1 MLFLEI
7 LKMALDSFRLNK
19 LRTFLTALGI
29 MIGVAAVVALMAL
42 GEGTKV
48 SIERQFASL
57 GSNLLIV
64 NSGSRQRGPGLVR
77 FGPARPT
84 LTNKDYEALLKGLE
98 SNSIIAIVP
107 ENSRNVQVKYLA
119 TNANVNLIGTSP
131 EYVVMRDWGVKEG
144 IFFTA
149 KEYAGKK
156 RVAVLGSSI
165 AETLFG
171 NDEITGKKIK
181 INGISF
187 QVIGVMK
194 PQGQAGGFMNMDE
207 MILIPLSTYQRKIEG
222 GDRIRTIYV
231 SVKDISLMDKV
242 QAQIEDIIRRNHK
255 ITNITNP
262 DNDDFNVQ
270 NQLAFINAVSS
281 ATQTM
286 TMFLAGI
293 AAISLLVGGI
303 GIMNIMLVNV
313 TERIREIGIRKAIGA
328 KAKDILL
335 QFLMESMLVSIAG
348 GLVGIGLGIGLG
360 EVIRRSANISML
372 ITPTPIVLAFSVS
385 AVVGI
390 FFGYYPA
397 KRAANLNPID
407 ALRYE

>member
-1 MLFLEI
+1 MLFVEI

-42 GEGTKV
+42 GEGTKA
-48 SIERQFASL
+48 SIEKQFASL

-64 NSGSRQRGPGLVR
+64 NSGSPRRGPGLVR
-77 FGPARPT
+77 FGPARST
-84 LTNKDYEALLKGLE
+84 ITNKDYETLLKELD
-98 SNSIIAIVP
+98 SNSIVAIVP
-107 ENSRNVQVKYLA
+107 ESSRNVQVKYLA

-131 EYVVMRDWGVKEG
+131 EYVLMRDWGVEEG
-144 IFFTA
+144 NFFSE
-149 KEYAGKK
+149 KEYTGKK

-171 NDEITGKKIK
+171 NDDPVGKKIK
-181 INGISF
+181 INNISF
-187 QVIGVMK
+187 QVIGVMR

-207 MILIPLSTYQRKIEG
+207 MILIPLTTYQRKIEG

-231 SVKDISLMDKV
+231 SVKDITLMDKV

-255 ITNITNP
+255 ITNP

-270 NQLAFINAVSS
+270 NQLAFINAVST

-328 KAKDILL
+328 KARDILL

-372 ITPTPIVLAFSVS
+372 VTPTPIILAFSVS

-397 KRAANLNPID
+397 KRAAGLNPID

>member
-1 MLFLEI
+1 
-7 LKMALDSFRLNK
+7 MALDSFRLNK

-42 GEGTKV
+42 GEGTKA
-48 SIERQFASL
+48 SIEKQFTSL

-64 NSGSRQRGPGLVR
+64 NSGGRARGPGLIR
-77 FGPARPT
+77 FGPARST

-98 SNSIIAIVP
+98 SNSIIGVVP
-107 ENSRNVQVKYLA
+107 ESSRNVQVKYLSV
-119 TNANVNLIGTSP
+119 NANVNLIGTSP
-131 EYVVMRDWGVKEG
+131 DYIVIRDWGVKEG
-144 IFFTA
+144 SFFTE
-149 KEYAGKK
+149 KEYTGKK
-156 RVAVLGSSI
+156 RVAVLGASI

-171 NDEITGKKIK
+171 NDEAIGKRIK

-187 QVIGVMK
+187 QVIGVME

-231 SVKDISLMDKV
+231 SVRDISLMDRV
-242 QAQIEDIIRRNHK
+242 QAQIEDIIRKNHK
-255 ITNITNP
+255 ITNP

-270 NQLAFINAVSS
+270 NQLAFINAVST

-328 KAKDILL
+328 KARDILL

-348 GLVGIGLGIGLG
+348 GLVGIILGIGLG

-372 ITPTPIVLAFSVS
+372 VTPMPIILSFSVS

-397 KRAANLNPID
+397 KRAASLNPIE

>member
-1 MLFLEI
+1 MLFYEI

-42 GEGTKV
+42 GEGTKA
-48 SIERQFASL
+48 SIEKQFSSL
-57 GSNLLIV
+57 GANLLIV
-64 NSGSRQRGPGLVR
+64 RPGGRMRGPGLVR
-77 FGPARPT
+77 FGPTRST
-84 LTNKDYEALLKGLE
+84 LRNKDLEALLKGLD
-98 SNSIIAIVP
+98 SNSVLAIVP
-107 ENSRNVQVKYLA
+107 ENSRNAQVKYLA
-119 TNANVNLIGTSP
+119 TNLNVPVIGTSP
-131 EYVVMRDWGVKEG
+131 SYIVMRDWDVQEG
-144 IFFTA
+144 SFFTD
-149 KEYAGKK
+149 KEYNAKK
-156 RVAVLGSSI
+156 RVAVIGSEL
-165 AETLFG
+165 AKDLFG
-171 NDEITGKKIK
+171 NDDPIGKKIK
-181 INGISF
+181 VNGISF
-187 QVIGVMK
+187 QVIGVMS

-207 MILIPLSTYQRKIEG
+207 IVLIPFTTYQRKIAG
-222 GDRIRTIYV
+222 GDTINTIYV
-231 SVKDISLMDKV
+231 SVKDVKLMDKV
-242 QAQIEDIIRRNHK
+242 QAQIEEIIRRNHK
-255 ITNITNP
+255 ITDPTK
-262 DNDDFNVQ
+262 DDFNVQ

-328 KAKDILL
+328 KARDILL

-348 GLVGIGLGIGLG
+348 GIIGIGLGIGLG
-360 EVIRRSANISML
+360 EIIRRTANISML
-372 ITPTPIVLAFSVS
+372 VTPTPIILSFTVS
-385 AVVGI
+385 AMVGI

-397 KRAANLNPID
+397 RRAASLNPID

>member
-1 MLFLEI
+1 MLFVEI

-42 GEGTKV
+42 GEGTKA
-48 SIERQFASL
+48 SIEKQFTSL

-64 NSGSRQRGPGLVR
+64 NSGSRPRGPGLVR
-77 FGPARPT
+77 FGPARST
-84 LTNKDYEALLKGLE
+84 LTNKDYESLLKGLD
-98 SNSIIAIVP
+98 SNSIVAIVP
-107 ENSRNVQVKYLA
+107 ESSRNVQVKYLSV
-119 TNANVNLIGTSP
+119 NANVNVIGTSP
-131 EYVVMRDWGVKEG
+131 EYVVMRDWGIKEG
-144 IFFTA
+144 SFFTA
-149 KEYAGKK
+149 REFSNKK

-171 NDEITGKKIK
+171 NDSPIGKNIK
-181 INGISF
+181 INRMSF

-207 MILIPLSTYQRKIEG
+207 LILIPLSTYQRKIEG

-231 SVKDISLMDKV
+231 SVKDVSLMDKV
-242 QAQIEDIIRRNHK
+242 QTQIEEIIRKNHK
-255 ITNITNP
+255 ITNP

-270 NQLAFINAVSS
+270 NQAAFIEAVST

-328 KAKDILL
+328 KARDILM
-335 QFLMESMLVSIAG
+335 QFLMESMLVSVAG
-348 GLVGIGLGIGLG
+348 GLIGIIIGVVLGTFI
-360 EVIRRSANISML
+360 SKTASISMKV
-372 ITPTPIVLAFSVS
+372 TPTPIFLSFSVS
-385 AVVGI
+385 AIVGI

-397 KRAANLNPID
+397 KRAAGLNPIE

>member
-1 MLFLEI
+1 MLFVEI

-42 GEGTKV
+42 GEGTKA
-48 SIERQFASL
+48 SIEKQFTSL

-64 NSGSRQRGPGLVR
+64 NSGSRPRGPGLVR
-77 FGPARPT
+77 FAPGRSS
-84 LTNKDYEALLKGLE
+84 LTNKDYESLLKGLD
-98 SNSIIAIVP
+98 SNSIVTIVP
-107 ENSRNVQVKYLA
+107 ENSRNVQVKYLSV
-119 TNANVNLIGTSP
+119 NANVNVIGTSP
-131 EYVVMRDWGVKEG
+131 EYIVMRDWGIREG
-144 IFFTA
+144 SFFTA
-149 KEYAGKK
+149 REYSNKK

-171 NDEITGKKIK
+171 NDSPIGKRIK
-181 INGISF
+181 INGMSF
-187 QVIGVMK
+187 QVIGVME

-207 MILIPLSTYQRKIEG
+207 LIFIPLSTYQRKIEG

-242 QAQIEDIIRRNHK
+242 QAQIEDIIRKNHK
-255 ITNITNP
+255 ITNP

-270 NQLAFINAVSS
+270 NQAAFISAVSS

-328 KAKDILL
+328 KARDILM
-335 QFLMESMLVSIAG
+335 QFLMESMLVSVAG
-348 GLVGIGLGIGLG
+348 GLIGIILGIILG
-360 EVIRRSANISML
+360 TFISKTASISMKV
-372 ITPTPIVLAFSVS
+372 TPTPIFLSFSVS
-385 AVVGI
+385 AIVGI

-397 KRAANLNPID
+397 KRAAGLNPIE

>member
-1 MLFLEI
+1 MLFVEI

-42 GEGTKV
+42 GEGTKA
-48 SIERQFASL
+48 SIERQFTSL

-64 NSGSRQRGPGLVR
+64 NSGSRPRGAGLVR
-77 FGPARPT
+77 FGPSRST
-84 LTNKDYEALLKGLE
+84 LTNKDYESLIKGLDKD
-98 SNSIIAIVP
+98 SVVTIVP
-107 ENSRNVQVKYLA
+107 ESSRNVQVKYLSV
-119 TNANVNLIGTSP
+119 NANVNVIGTSP
-131 EYVVMRDWGVKEG
+131 DYVVMRDWGIKEG
-144 IFFTA
+144 SFFTT
-149 KEYAGKK
+149 KEYSNKK

-171 NDEITGKKIK
+171 NDSPIGKKIK
-181 INGISF
+181 VNGMSF
-187 QVIGVMK
+187 QVIGIMK

-207 MILIPLSTYQRKIEG
+207 LIFIPLSTYQRKIEG

-231 SVKDISLMDKV
+231 SVKDISLMDKT
-242 QAQIEDIIRRNHK
+242 QAQIEEIIRKNHK
-255 ITNITNP
+255 ITNP
-262 DNDDFNVQ
+262 DDDDFNVQ
-270 NQLAFINAVSS
+270 NQAAFISAVSS

-328 KAKDILL
+328 KARDILM
-335 QFLMESMLVSIAG
+335 QFLMESMLVSVAG
-348 GLVGIGLGIGLG
+348 GLIGIIIGIILGIFISKT
-360 EVIRRSANISML
+360 VNISMKV
-372 ITPTPIVLAFSVS
+372 TPTPIFLSFSVS
-385 AVVGI
+385 AIVGI

-397 KRAANLNPID
+397 KRAAGLNPIE

>member
-144 IFFTA
+144 SFFTA

-171 NDEITGKKIK
+171 NDEIIGKKIK

-255 ITNITNP
+255 ITNP

>member
-1 MLFLEI
+1 MLFVEI

-42 GEGTKV
+42 GEGTKA
-48 SIERQFASL
+48 SIEKQFASL

-64 NSGSRQRGPGLVR
+64 NSGPPRRGPGLIR
-77 FGPARPT
+77 FGPTRPT
-84 LTNKDYEALLKGLE
+84 ITNKDYETLLKELD
-98 SNSIIAIVP
+98 SNSIVAIVP
-107 ENSRNVQVKYLA
+107 ESSRNVQVKYLA

-131 EYVVMRDWGVKEG
+131 EYIVMRDWGVKEG
-144 IFFTA
+144 NFFSE
-149 KEYAGKK
+149 KEYTGKK

-171 NDEITGKKIK
+171 NDDPVGKKIK
-181 INGISF
+181 INNISF
-187 QVIGVMK
+187 QVIGIMK

-207 MILIPLSTYQRKIEG
+207 MILIPLTTYQRKIEG

-242 QAQIEDIIRRNHK
+242 QSQIEDIIRRNHK
-255 ITNITNP
+255 ITNP

-270 NQLAFINAVSS
+270 NQLAFINAVST

-328 KAKDILL
+328 RARDILL

-348 GLVGIGLGIGLG
+348 GLVGIGLGIVLG

-372 ITPTPIVLAFSVS
+372 ITPTPIILSFSVS

-397 KRAANLNPID
+397 KRAAGLNPID

>member
-1 MLFLEI
+1 MLFVEI

-42 GEGTKV
+42 GEGTKA
-48 SIERQFASL
+48 SIEKQFTSL

-64 NSGSRQRGPGLVR
+64 NTGPPRRSAGLVR
-77 FGPARPT
+77 FSPGRSA
-84 LTNKDYEALLKGLE
+84 LTNKDYEALLKGLD
-98 SNSIIAIVP
+98 SNNITAIAP
-107 ENSRNVQVKYLA
+107 ENSRYVQVKYLSV
-119 TNANVNLIGTSP
+119 NANVNLVGTSP
-131 EYVVMRDWGVKEG
+131 EYTIVRNWNTKEG
-144 IFFTA
+144 AFFNA
-149 KEYAGKK
+149 REYSNKK
-156 RVAVLGSSI
+156 KVAILGSSI
-165 AETLFG
+165 AETLFE
-171 NDEITGKKIK
+171 NDNPIGKKIK

-187 QVIGVMK
+187 EVVGIMESK
-194 PQGQAGGFMNMDE
+194 GQAGGFMNMDE
-207 MILIPLSTYQRKIEG
+207 MIFIPLSTYQRKIEG

-231 SVKDISLMDKV
+231 SVKDVSLMDKV
-242 QAQIEDIIRRNHK
+242 QTQIEEIIRKNHK
-255 ITNITNP
+255 ITNP

-270 NQLAFINAVSS
+270 NQASFIEAVST

-328 KAKDILL
+328 KARDILM
-335 QFLMESMLVSIAG
+335 QFLMESMLVSVAG
-348 GLVGIGLGIGLG
+348 GLIGIIIGVVLGTFI
-360 EVIRRSANISML
+360 SKTASISMKV
-372 ITPTPIVLAFSVS
+372 TPTPIFLSFSVS
-385 AVVGI
+385 AIVGI

-397 KRAANLNPID
+397 KRAAGLNPIE

>member
-1 MLFLEI
+1 ME
-7 LKMALDSFRLNK
+7 
-19 LRTFLTALGI
+19 
-29 MIGVAAVVALMAL
+29 
-42 GEGTKV
+42 
-48 SIERQFASL
+48 
-57 GSNLLIV
+57 
-64 NSGSRQRGPGLVR
+64 
-77 FGPARPT
+77 
-84 LTNKDYEALLKGLE
+84 
-98 SNSIIAIVP
+98 
-107 ENSRNVQVKYLA
+107 
-119 TNANVNLIGTSP
+119 
-131 EYVVMRDWGVKEG
+131 
-144 IFFTA
+144 
-149 KEYAGKK
+149 
-156 RVAVLGSSI
+156 
-165 AETLFG
+165 
-171 NDEITGKKIK
+171 
-181 INGISF
+181 
-187 QVIGVMK
+187 

-231 SVKDISLMDKV
+231 SVRDISLMDRV
-242 QAQIEDIIRRNHK
+242 QAQIEDIIRKNHK
-255 ITNITNP
+255 ITNP

-270 NQLAFINAVSS
+270 NQLAFINAVST

-328 KAKDILL
+328 KARDILL

-348 GLVGIGLGIGLG
+348 GLVGIILGIGLG

-372 ITPTPIVLAFSVS
+372 VTPMPIILSFSVS

-397 KRAANLNPID
+397 KRAASLNPIE

>member
-1 MLFLEI
+1 MLFIEI

-42 GEGTKV
+42 GEGTKA
-48 SIERQFASL
+48 SIEKQFTSL

-64 NSGSRQRGPGLVR
+64 NGSRPRGPGLVR
-77 FGPARPT
+77 FAPGRSS
-84 LTNKDYEALLKGLE
+84 LTNKDYEALLKGLD
-98 SNSIIAIVP
+98 SSSIVAIVP
-107 ENSRNVQVKYLA
+107 ENSRNAQVKYLSV
-119 TNANVNLIGTSP
+119 NANVNVIGTSP
-131 EYVVMRDWGVKEG
+131 EYVVMRDWGIREG
-144 IFFTA
+144 SFFTTR
-149 KEYAGKK
+149 EYSNKK

-171 NDEITGKKIK
+171 NDSPIGKKIK
-181 INGISF
+181 INGMSF
-187 QVIGVMK
+187 QVIGVMS

-207 MILIPLSTYQRKIEG
+207 IILIPFTTYQRKIEG

-231 SVKDISLMDKV
+231 SVKDISLMNKV
-242 QAQIEDIIRRNHK
+242 QAQIEDIIRKNHK
-255 ITNITNP
+255 ITNP

-270 NQLAFINAVSS
+270 NQAAFISAVSS

-328 KAKDILL
+328 KARDILM
-335 QFLMESMLVSIAG
+335 QFLMESTLVSVAG
-348 GLVGIGLGIGLG
+348 GLIGIILGIVLG
-360 EVIRRSANISML
+360 TFISKTAS
-372 ITPTPIVLAFSVS
+372 ISIKVTPTPIFLSFSVS
-385 AVVGI
+385 AIVGI

-397 KRAANLNPID
+397 RRAAGLNPIE

>member
-1 MLFLEI
+1 MLLLEI
-7 LKMALDSFRLNK
+7 LKMALESFKLNK

-42 GEGTKV
+42 GEGTKA
-48 SIERQFASL
+48 SIEKQFTSL

-64 NSGSRQRGPGLVR
+64 NSGSRPRGPGLIR
-77 FGPARPT
+77 FGPVRST
-84 LTNKDYEALLKGLE
+84 LTNKDYEALLKGLD
-98 SNSIIAIVP
+98 SNSITAIVP
-107 ENSRNVQVKYLA
+107 ESSRNVQVKYLSV
-119 TNANVNLIGTSP
+119 NANVNTIGTSP
-131 EYVVMRDWGVKEG
+131 EYAIMRDWGIKEG
-144 IFFTA
+144 SFFTTR
-149 KEYAGKK
+149 EFSGKK

-171 NDEITGKKIK
+171 NDSPIGKKIK
-181 INGISF
+181 INGMSF
-187 QVIGVMK
+187 QVIGVME

-207 MILIPLSTYQRKIEG
+207 LIFIPLSTYQRKIEG

-242 QAQIEDIIRRNHK
+242 QAEIEEIIRRNHK
-255 ITNITNP
+255 ITNP

-270 NQLAFINAVSS
+270 NQAAFISAVSS

-328 KAKDILL
+328 KARDILM

-348 GLVGIGLGIGLG
+348 GLIGIALGIVLG
-360 EVIRRSANISML
+360 IFISKTAS
-372 ITPTPIVLAFSVS
+372 ISVKVTATPIILSFSVS

-397 KRAANLNPID
+397 KRAAGLNPIE